1 MKAKTRMHT
10 TVQQEA
16 QRKPREYNFKPGV
29 SGNPGGVSRA
39 ERRYKAFLEQ
49 FHGVHNRKPNATE
62 TTTLHNAAALASR
75 IEGNRIPITEQVR
88 AGNLLTRLLD
98 RLGLSGTPAP
108 AEPKTPVQNLEEAC
122 ALIREGQR

>member
-1 MKAKTRMHT
+1 MQT
-10 TVQQEA
+10 TAQQDA

-39 ERRYKAFLEQ
+39 ERRYKAFLAQ
-49 FHGVHNRKPNATE
+49 FREAHGRAPRATE
-62 TTTLHNAAALASR
+62 ITSLHNAAVLASR

-98 RLGLSGTPAP
+98 RLGLSGAPAP
-108 AEPKTPVQNLEEAC
+108 AAPKTPVQSLEEAC